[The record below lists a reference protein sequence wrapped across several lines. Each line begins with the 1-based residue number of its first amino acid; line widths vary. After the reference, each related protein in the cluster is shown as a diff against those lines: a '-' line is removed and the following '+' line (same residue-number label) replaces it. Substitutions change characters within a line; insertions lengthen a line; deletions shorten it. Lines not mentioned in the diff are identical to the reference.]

1 LTGAV
6 DRCATGIEGLDAILL
21 GGLPRNRLYLVQGD
35 PGVGKTTLALQF
47 LLEGLKNNE
56 RGLYVTLSETKDE
69 LVAVAKS
76 HGWSLEGLSL
86 FELSSI
92 EERLSPEAQS
102 TLLHPSEVE
111 LNQTTQLILDEV
123 VKSNPTLVVFDSLSE
138 LRLLA
143 QNPLRYRRQSLSLK
157 QFFARRKC
165 TVMLLD
171 DRTSDAGD
179 LQVQSLAH
187 GVIALEQVRPEFGT
201 ERHRLSV
208 LKVRGS
214 RFAGGFHDYVINSGG
229 LDVFPRLVAADH
241 RQDAKHE
248 PVSCGIAGL
257 DALLGGGMHR
267 GTSNL
272 LIGPS
277 GSGKS
282 TLALHYALA
291 AARRGE
297 FTLYFAFDESR
308 ATMTTRAE
316 SIGLDLKQ
324 QLAGGRL
331 VVQPVDPAEMTPG
344 EFAHH
349 IRRAVER
356 EKARVVV
363 LDSLNGYQHAMPDE
377 RFLMTQLHEL
387 LTYLGQQGVLTI
399 MVLAQHGLVGQMES
413 TVDLTYLA
421 DTVILLRY
429 FESAGKVKKAISVI
443 KKRSG
448 SHEDAIREYAIAAGG
463 ARVGEPLTDFHGIL
477 TGTPVYRGQ
486 DDAMMRGT
494 DAQRRT

>member
-1 LTGAV
+1 MTGAV
-6 DRCATGIEGLDAILL
+6 DRCATGIEGLDTILL

-47 LLEGLKNNE
+47 LLEGVKNNE

-76 HGWSLEGLSL
+76 HGWSLEGLNL

-123 VKSNPTLVVFDSLSE
+123 SKANPTLVVFDSLSE

-143 QNPLRYRRQSLSLK
+143 QNPLRYRRQLLSLK
-157 QFFARRKC
+157 QFFAKRKC
-165 TVMLLD
+165 TVLLLD
-171 DRTSDAGD
+171 DRTSDVGD

-187 GVIALEQVRPEFGT
+187 GVISLEQVRPEFGA
-201 ERHRLSV
+201 ERRRLSV

-214 RFAGGFHDYVINSGG
+214 KFAGGFHDYVINSGG

-241 RQDAKHE
+241 RHETKHE

-282 TLALHYALA
+282 TLALQYALA

-297 FTLYFAFDESR
+297 YTLYFAFDESA

-316 SIGLDLKQ
+316 SIGMDLKQ
-324 QLAGGRL
+324 QVARGRL
-331 VVQPVDPAEMTPG
+331 MIQQIDPAEMTPG
-344 EFAHH
+344 EFAHR

-399 MVLAQHGLVGQMES
+399 MVLAQHGLLGHMES
-413 TVDLTYLA
+413 SVDLTYLA

-443 KKRSG
+443 KKRTG
-448 SHEDAIREYAIAAGG
+448 SHEDAIREYAIGAGG
-463 ARVGEPLTDFHGIL
+463 ARVGEPLTEFHGIL
-477 TGTPVYRGQ
+477 TGTPVYRGH
-486 DDAMMRGT
+486 DDAMMRGI
-494 DAQRRT
+494 DDRRPS